1 MFITSLPTD
10 AFPKRRL
17 KVTRYSTQE
26 KFAHQSNTDVKMVEY
41 RNQLRNRVQ
50 IAAGMDDTNEDR
62 NENADV
68 ENQQNTEINEFLAAA
83 VVVNEEDYDAA

>member
-1 MFITSLPTD
+1 
-10 AFPKRRL
+10 
-17 KVTRYSTQE
+17 
-26 KFAHQSNTDVKMVEY
+26 
-41 RNQLRNRVQ
+41 
-50 IAAGMDDTNEDR
+50 MDNMHEDR

>member
-1 MFITSLPTD
+1 
-10 AFPKRRL
+10 
-17 KVTRYSTQE
+17 
-26 KFAHQSNTDVKMVEY
+26 MVEY

-68 ENQQNTEINEFLAAA
+68 ENQQNTEINEFLLRKQAAA

>member
-1 MFITSLPTD
+1 
-10 AFPKRRL
+10 
-17 KVTRYSTQE
+17 
-26 KFAHQSNTDVKMVEY
+26 MVEY

-50 IAAGMDDTNEDR
+50 IAAGMDNTHEDR

-68 ENQQNTEINEFLAAA
+68 ENQQNTEINEFLLRKQAAA

>member
-1 MFITSLPTD
+1 
-10 AFPKRRL
+10 
-17 KVTRYSTQE
+17 
-26 KFAHQSNTDVKMVEY
+26 MVEY